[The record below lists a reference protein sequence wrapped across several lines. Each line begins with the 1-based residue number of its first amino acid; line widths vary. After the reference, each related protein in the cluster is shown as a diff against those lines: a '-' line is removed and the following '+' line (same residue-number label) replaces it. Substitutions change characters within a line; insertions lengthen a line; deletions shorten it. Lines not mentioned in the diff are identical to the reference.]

1 MLCFV
6 DRYGWRAYALPV
18 LVALT
23 IATLLHPVHAAQRGL
38 ARSQQPAAVDQP
50 AGQPHAPAATPSTTF
65 TGGAVMNLPM
75 VTDSKQCLGNTAPK
89 LVLVSI
95 REQHAWMCER
105 NEQVYSTAATTG
117 AISHNNGTPAGSWLV
132 QAKQT
137 NRYLTG
143 PGYREFVHFWLPYSG
158 DFGFH
163 DAPWQTMPFGSPDY
177 QTLGSHGCVHLP
189 DRAMAWLYAWAQ
201 VGTTVTVQH

>member
-1 MLCFV
+1 MLRFV
-6 DRYGWRAYALPV
+6 DRHGWRAYALPV

-23 IATLLHPVHAAQRGL
+23 IATLLHPVHAAQRGSVRIQRL
-38 ARSQQPAAVDQP
+38 VPPAQS
-50 AGQPHAPAATPSTTF
+50 AGQQHASAATPSATL
-65 TGGAVMNLPM
+65 TGAAVVNLPEL
-75 VTDSKQCLGNTAPK
+75 TDSTQCLGNTAPK

-105 NEQVYSTAATTG
+105 NEQVNSTAATTG
-117 AISHNNGTPAGSWLV
+117 ATSHHNGTPSGSWLV

-143 PGYREFVHFWLPYSG
+143 PGYREFVHFWLPFNG

-177 QTLGSHGCVHLP
+177 PTLGSHGCVHLP
-189 DRAMAWLYAWAQ
+189 APAMAWLYHWAQ